1 MGQNENWVESMDIE
15 KLASTFVSLADTLVD
30 DFDVLDLLH
39 VLTTQCAELLDA
51 AAVGLMLADSEGELR
66 VTVASS
72 ETARL
77 LDLFQIQNDE
87 GPCLECYRSGEPVA
101 IQRLATAQERW
112 PQFAPIAKEQ
122 GFTAVLALPLRL
134 RGDTIGAL
142 NIFGD
147 SDGSALSEDQV
158 PIAQALADAA
168 TIAILQDRL
177 ARDRNVLTEQLQ
189 FALDS
194 RVVLEQ
200 AKGALSNELDVDTA
214 EAFQMLRDRARSTRR
229 RLVDVAEEVVRA
241 GAKDWADV
249 PTTASPRPEEAT

>member
-1 MGQNENWVESMDIE
+1 MDIGR
-15 KLASTFVSLADTLVD
+15 LASTFVSLADNLVD

-39 VLTTQCAELLDA
+39 VLATECAELLDA
-51 AAVGLMLADSEGELR
+51 AAVGLMLADSQGELR
-66 VTVASS
+66 VTVASNES
-72 ETARL
+72 ALL

-87 GPCLECYRSGEPVA
+87 GPCLECYRSGDPVSA
-101 IQRLATAQERW
+101 RALATTQERW
-112 PQFAPIAKEQ
+112 PRFASAAMEQ

-147 SDGSALSEDQV
+147 SNGSALSEDKV
-158 PIAQALADAA
+158 PIAQALADTA

-177 ARDRNVLTEQLQ
+177 ARDRNLLTEQLQ

-214 EAFQMLRDRARSTRR
+214 AAFEMLRERARSSRR
-229 RLVDVAEEVVRA
+229 RLADVAAEVMDR
-241 GAKDWADV
+241 GAQDWSDPPA
-249 PTTASPRPEEAT
+249 TSRPGEAT

>member
-1 MGQNENWVESMDIE
+1 MDIE

-51 AAVGLMLADSEGELR
+51 AAVGLMLADSQGELR

-101 IQRLATAQERW
+101 VERLVTAKEHW
-112 PQFAPIAKEQ
+112 PRFAPMASEQ

-147 SDGSALSEDQV
+147 SGGSALSEDKV

-168 TIAILQDRL
+168 TIAILQERL
-177 ARDRNVLTEQLQ
+177 ARDRNLLTEQLQ

-200 AKGALSNELDVDTA
+200 AKGALSNELDVGPA
-214 EAFQMLRDRARSTRR
+214 EAFEMLRARARSTRR
-229 RLVDVAEEVVRA
+229 RLVDVAREVVRG
-241 GAKDWADV
+241 GAKGWSA
-249 PTTASPRPEEAT
+249 ASSAAARELGQQPKPPA